1 MKDWKLYV
9 CAEDTWRNLQRKK
22 LTMSQTYWVA
32 GYQPLLVTGRK
43 YGSSFHLVLDM
54 LLVTGSQREK

>member
-1 MKDWKLYV
+1 
-9 CAEDTWRNLQRKK
+9 
-22 LTMSQTYWVA
+22 MSQTYWVD

-54 LLVTGSQREK
+54 LLVTGNQREKQYISHN